1 MKKVDQIIPRRDT
14 TLYTAEFRAKA
25 VERFKQS
32 KKSQPA
38 FAESIGVNRETFRR
52 WVKKAR
58 HPGKTVSDQVLTLR
72 AEVAKLREVTTELK
86 AAVAQ
91 ITWSFPQVAQSSKGR
106 R

>member
-14 TLYTAEFRAKA
+14 TLYTPEFRARA

-52 WVKKAR
+52 WLKKAR
-58 HPGKTVSDQVLTLR
+58 HPGQTVSDQVLTLR
-72 AEVAKLREVTTELK
+72 AEVDRLRELSVTLAKLVEQLAPK
-86 AAVAQ
+86 
-91 ITWSFPQVAQSSKGR
+91 R

>member
-14 TLYTAEFRAKA
+14 TLYTPEFRARA

-38 FAESIGVNRETFRR
+38 FAESICVNRETFRR

-72 AEVAKLREVTTELK
+72 AEVDRLRVLSVTLAKLVEQLAPK
-86 AAVAQ
+86 
-91 ITWSFPQVAQSSKGR
+91 R

>member
-14 TLYTAEFRAKA
+14 TLYTPEFRARA

-52 WVKKAR
+52 WLKKAR

-72 AEVAKLREVTTELK
+72 AEVDRLRELSVTLAKLVEQLAPK
-86 AAVAQ
+86 
-91 ITWSFPQVAQSSKGR
+91 R

>member
-14 TLYTAEFRAKA
+14 TLYTPEFRARA

-38 FAESIGVNRETFRR
+38 FAEFIGVNRETFRR
-52 WVKKAR
+52 WLKKAR
-58 HPGKTVSDQVLTLR
+58 HTGKTVSDQVLTLR
-72 AEVAKLREVTTELK
+72 AEVDRLRELSVTLAKLVEQLAPK
-86 AAVAQ
+86 
-91 ITWSFPQVAQSSKGR
+91 R

>member
-14 TLYTAEFRAKA
+14 TLYTPEFRARA

-52 WVKKAR
+52 WLKKAR

-72 AEVAKLREVTTELK
+72 AEIDRLRELSVTLAKLVEQLAPK
-86 AAVAQ
+86 
-91 ITWSFPQVAQSSKGR
+91 R

>member
-14 TLYTAEFRAKA
+14 TLYTPEFRARA

-52 WVKKAR
+52 WLKKAR

-72 AEVAKLREVTTELK
+72 AEIDRLRELSVTLAKLVEQR
-86 AAVAQ
+86 A
-91 ITWSFPQVAQSSKGR
+91 PNR

>member
-14 TLYTAEFRAKA
+14 TLYTPEFRARA

-38 FAESIGVNRETFRR
+38 FAESISVNHETFRR

-72 AEVAKLREVTTELK
+72 AEVDRLRELSVTLAKLVEQLAPK
-86 AAVAQ
+86 
-91 ITWSFPQVAQSSKGR
+91 R

>member
-14 TLYTAEFRAKA
+14 TLYTAEFRARA

-58 HPGKTVSDQVLTLR
+58 HPGRTVSDQVLTLR
-72 AEVAKLREVTTELK
+72 AEVDRLRVVTNDLK
-86 AAVAQ
+86 AVVAQ
-91 ITWSFPQVAQSSKGR
+91 IVWGPQAAMSSKGR

>member
-14 TLYTAEFRAKA
+14 TLYTAEFRAKS

-38 FAESIGVNRETFRR
+38 FAEAIGVNRETFRR

-72 AEVAKLREVTTELK
+72 AEVDRLRELSVTLAKLVEQLAPE
-86 AAVAQ
+86 
-91 ITWSFPQVAQSSKGR
+91 R

>member
-14 TLYTAEFRAKA
+14 TLYTAAFRAKA

-58 HPGKTVSDQVLTLR
+58 RPGQTVSDQVLTLR
-72 AEVAKLREVTTELK
+72 AEVDRLRELSVTLAKLVEQLAPKPR
-86 AAVAQ
+86 
-91 ITWSFPQVAQSSKGR
+91 
-106 R
+106 

>member
-14 TLYTAEFRAKA
+14 TLYTSEFRARA

-58 HPGKTVSDQVLTLR
+58 HPGRTVSDQVLTLR
-72 AEVAKLREVTTELK
+72 AEVDRLRELSVTLAKLVEQLAPK
-86 AAVAQ
+86 
-91 ITWSFPQVAQSSKGR
+91 R

>member
-14 TLYTAEFRAKA
+14 TLYTAAFRAKA

-58 HPGKTVSDQVLTLR
+58 HPGKTVSDQALALR
-72 AEVAKLREVTTELK
+72 AEVDRLRELSVTLAKLVEQLAPK
-86 AAVAQ
+86 
-91 ITWSFPQVAQSSKGR
+91 R

>member
-72 AEVAKLREVTTELK
+72 AEVNRLRAISLTLHTAVERLVAK
-86 AAVAQ
+86 
-91 ITWSFPQVAQSSKGR
+91 R

>member
-14 TLYTAEFRAKA
+14 TLYTPEFRARA

-72 AEVAKLREVTTELK
+72 AEVDRLRELSVTLAKLVEQLAPK
-86 AAVAQ
+86 
-91 ITWSFPQVAQSSKGR
+91 R

>member
-14 TLYTAEFRAKA
+14 TLYTPEFRARA

-38 FAESIGVNRETFRR
+38 FAELIGVNRETFRR

-58 HPGKTVSDQVLTLR
+58 HPGRTVSDQVLTLR
-72 AEVAKLREVTTELK
+72 AEVDRLRELSVTLAKLVEQLAPK
-86 AAVAQ
+86 
-91 ITWSFPQVAQSSKGR
+91 R

>member
-14 TLYTAEFRAKA
+14 TLYTPEFRARA

-72 AEVAKLREVTTELK
+72 AEVDRLRELSVTLAKLVEQLVPK
-86 AAVAQ
+86 
-91 ITWSFPQVAQSSKGR
+91 R

>member
-14 TLYTAEFRAKA
+14 TLYTPEFRARA

-58 HPGKTVSDQVLTLR
+58 RPGQTVSDQALVLR
-72 AEVAKLREVTTELK
+72 AEVDRLRELAVTLAKLVEQLAPK
-86 AAVAQ
+86 
-91 ITWSFPQVAQSSKGR
+91 R

>member
-14 TLYTAEFRAKA
+14 TLYTPEFRARA

-32 KKSQPA
+32 KRSQPA
-38 FAESIGVNRETFRR
+38 FADSIGVNRETFRR

-72 AEVAKLREVTTELK
+72 AEVDRLRELSVTLAKLVEQLAPK
-86 AAVAQ
+86 
-91 ITWSFPQVAQSSKGR
+91 R

>member
-72 AEVAKLREVTTELK
+72 AEVDRLRELSVTLAKLVEQLAPK
-86 AAVAQ
+86 
-91 ITWSFPQVAQSSKGR
+91 R

>member
-14 TLYTAEFRAKA
+14 TLYTPEFRARA
-25 VERFKQS
+25 VERFLAG

-58 HPGKTVSDQVLTLR
+58 HPGRTVSDQVLTLR
-72 AEVAKLREVTTELK
+72 AEVDRLRELSVTLAKLVEQLAPK
-86 AAVAQ
+86 
-91 ITWSFPQVAQSSKGR
+91 R